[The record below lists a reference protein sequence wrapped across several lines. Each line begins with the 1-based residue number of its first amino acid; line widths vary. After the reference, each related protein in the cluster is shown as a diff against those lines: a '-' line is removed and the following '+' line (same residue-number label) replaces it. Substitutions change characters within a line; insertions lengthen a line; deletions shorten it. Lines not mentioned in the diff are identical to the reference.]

1 MEVASSLV
9 DCCGVFGSTRS
20 RCRHHVTRCVY
31 FGTGKRRRCTKPDD
45 DRKDDESACVNTES
59 CGSWH
64 SPCPGF
70 GNDRSRTL
78 WAILAGVFSSDLPRV
93 LVFFID
99 GVVVTESGR

>member
-1 MEVASSLV
+1 M
-9 DCCGVFGSTRS
+9 T
-20 RCRHHVTRCVY
+20 HYVY
-31 FGTGKRRRCTKPDD
+31 FGTGKRRRCTKSDD

-93 LVFFID
+93 LVFLLTELLLSRKAGGSSRSGGIVDRFIF
-99 GVVVTESGR
+99 